1 MKGVDRMSATLNW
14 QGEADTQSFAHY
26 LASYVKAGDIICLAG
41 DLGAGKTTFT
51 RYLAEGL
58 GISGNIKSPTFTI
71 IREYQS
77 GRLPLYHMDA
87 YRLEETGA
95 EGMGLEEYLE
105 GDGLTVIE
113 WPQFIEEDLSTN
125 YLWLSISKGQ
135 EDDRQVHFEGFGP
148 RGKQL
153 ARIIE
158 EEYC

>member
-1 MKGVDRMSATLNW
+1 MSADFIW
-14 QGEADTQSFAHY
+14 QGEAATQAFAHY
-26 LASYVKAGDIICLAG
+26 LASYLKAGDIICLAG

-58 GISGNIKSPTFTI
+58 GITGNIKSPTFTI
-71 IREYQS
+71 IREYQT

-113 WPQFIEEDLSTN
+113 WPQFIEEELSTN
-125 YLWLSISKGQ
+125 YLWLRINKGQ
-135 EDDRQVHFEGFGP
+135 DDERIVHFEGFGP

-158 EEYC
+158 EEYG